1 MRSSPSCFS
10 ERSENGFF
18 ILWCLRRK
26 HSHPLRHTAD
36 KFFYTLSTAFKQASK
51 QANRWLKGGA
61 KLTAA
66 NLEMG
71 NDAAR
76 ERAFVTA
83 LYLRS
88 RLSLRESE
96 LQIWC
101 TGLPNKRL
109 NTIANDI
116 RAAEPRLRGVDTA
129 AVVAHYEQVIKLYR
143 DLEAKLLAGAFP
155 EWVPT
160 HFWIIARDL
169 CIYEKSAGL
178 ARLRTERLEERRQ
191 NRAKRKEKKE
201 KKKQLKMQQLLLQ
214 QQHAQAKNA
223 SVKPLARTVNWINGL
238 PVAQA
243 KEETA
248 PPPLAPDL
256 RSNNGLLTTTP
267 RGFVMAETEDED
279 DEDEDGDESAKE
291 EEQEEEEEEDELE
304 NDYENDVKGEDE
316 EGEENEV
323 GEEHEWESKNE
334 EEDED
339 EDEEDK
345 PDVDEEGD
353 EVPITITTHPKPAE
367 PIAVINDEDSSD
379 WINLSPITSGYNQ
392 PVSVQVPTVAPAPV
406 PEPTVAPTAVPEPT
420 VAPAPVSEPAV
431 TPAPVPAAVP
441 SMDFEKELRDVRGI
455 VAVLQAAVTCQA
467 QEIAFLKQ
475 QLLLQR
481 QQCAASSSHLWARV
495 DPHWPPVG
503 QKFPAHAHQMG
514 HSGEQRD
521 PFASPQ
527 R

>member
-1 MRSSPSCFS
+1 MEYFVNIFKDPPNVNELLACVRPPPVS
-10 ERSENGFF
+10 
-18 ILWCLRRK
+18 LQ
-26 HSHPLRHTAD
+26 
-36 KFFYTLSTAFKQASK
+36 AFKLASK
-51 QANRWLKGGA
+51 QASRWLKGGA

-66 NLEMG
+66 DLVMG
-71 NDAAR
+71 NDATR

-88 RLSLRESE
+88 RLSLSERE
-96 LQIWC
+96 LQTWC
-101 TGLPNKRL
+101 TAQPNKRL

-116 RAAEPRLRGVDTA
+116 RSAEPRLRGMDTA
-129 AVVAHYEQVIKLYR
+129 AVITHYEQVIKLYR
-143 DLEAKLLAGAFP
+143 DLEARLQAGAFP

-169 CIYEKSAGL
+169 CIYENSAGL

-191 NRAKRKEKKE
+191 NRAKRREKKE

-214 QQHAQAKNA
+214 QQHAQAKKA
-223 SVKPLARTVNWINGL
+223 SAIPLAHTLTWINGL

-243 KEETA
+243 KKETA
-248 PPPLAPDL
+248 PLTVAPDL
-256 RSNNGLLTTTP
+256 RRNNGLLTTTP
-267 RGFVMAETEDED
+267 SGFVMEEIEDEDEDED
-279 DEDEDGDESAKE
+279 DDESAKE
-291 EEQEEEEEEDELE
+291 EEQEEEEEDELE

-316 EGEENEV
+316 EEGEDEV

-334 EEDED
+334 EEE
-339 EDEEDK
+339 EEEEEEDK
-345 PDVDEEGD
+345 LDVNEEGD
-353 EVPITITTHPKPAE
+353 EVPITTQLKPAE

-379 WINLSPITSGYNQ
+379 WINLSPISCGYSQ
-392 PVSVQVPTVAPAPV
+392 PVSIQEPTVAPPPV
-406 PEPTVAPTAVPEPT
+406 PEPT
-420 VAPAPVSEPAV
+420 V

-441 SMDFEKELRDVRGI
+441 PVDFEKELRDVRGI

>member
-1 MRSSPSCFS
+1 MEYFVNIFKDPPNVNELLACVRPPPVS
-10 ERSENGFF
+10 
-18 ILWCLRRK
+18 LQ
-26 HSHPLRHTAD
+26 
-36 KFFYTLSTAFKQASK
+36 AFKLASK
-51 QANRWLKGGA
+51 QANRWLKGGV

-66 NLEMG
+66 DLEMG
-71 NDAAR
+71 NDATR

-96 LQIWC
+96 LQTWC
-101 TGLPNKRL
+101 TSQPNKRL

-116 RAAEPRLRGVDTA
+116 RAAEPRLRGMDTA
-129 AVVAHYEQVIKLYR
+129 AVITHYEQVIKLYR
-143 DLEAKLLAGAFP
+143 DLEVRLLAGAFP

-169 CIYEKSAGL
+169 CIYENSAGL

-201 KKKQLKMQQLLLQ
+201 KKKQLKMQQLLQQ
-214 QQHAQAKNA
+214 QQHAQARKA
-223 SVKPLARTVNWINGL
+223 SAIPLAHTLTWINGL
-238 PVAQA
+238 PVTQA
-243 KEETA
+243 KKETA
-248 PPPLAPDL
+248 PPTVAPDL
-256 RSNNGLLTTTP
+256 RRNNGLLTTTP
-267 RGFVMAETEDED
+267 RGFVMTETEDED
-279 DEDEDGDESAKE
+279 EDEEEDEDESAKE
-291 EEQEEEEEEDELE
+291 EEQEEDELK
-304 NDYENDVKGEDE
+304 NDYENDLKDEDEVGGEDE
-316 EGEENEV
+316 VEEEQ
-323 GEEHEWESKNE
+323 EWETKNE
-334 EEDED
+334 E

-353 EVPITITTHPKPAE
+353 EAPITTQLKPAE
-367 PIAVINDEDSSD
+367 PIAVINDEDSND
-379 WINLSPITSGYNQ
+379 WINLSPITSGYSQ
-392 PVSVQVPTVAPAPV
+392 PVSVQEPTVAPAPV
-406 PEPTVAPTAVPEPT
+406 PEPT
-420 VAPAPVSEPAV
+420 V

-495 DPHWPPVG
+495 DPHWPPVS
-503 QKFPAHAHQMG
+503 QKFPAHMHQMG